1 VDDATIDADAFNA
14 FEASGWEAK
23 AGGYDRFVGGV
34 TGRFVEPLLDAAR
47 VREGTRLLDLA
58 TGPGYAAARAAER
71 GASVVGV
78 DVAAAMVVLAAG
90 LHPGLEFR
98 QADAH
103 ELPFDDASFDAV
115 VGNFL
120 ILHLGRPEQAMAEA
134 VRVLRPGGA
143 LALTTWDFA
152 ERVRMFGV
160 FLDAIAEAGATP
172 PRSRAR
178 GAGRQACR
186 LHAPRVV
193 GRRALGR
200 LPRGLAPHSRARHG
214 PVGAQPAADPSLVRQ
229 APERVP
235 QRGRLRAARIGQ
247 ARVGPQTRP
256 IARGHVHVDHPGLV
270 DHEPVVDAPLP
281 PARNPAGGP
290 RVRRFSLRNG
300 QGKRLTRRL
309 YRCSSSLPDT
319 RRRAEG
325 SIAAARGGWEAC
337 AVDLR
342 APTAR
347 RAVAAGVLCALLLV
361 PPNAAA
367 AGSSAREVAAALRA
381 DPVYVAR
388 SEQDQLTVPDQG
400 RIRLRIVRKDIGRIQ
415 MAVVSPRSAERAG
428 GLGELANAV
437 DQAMPGRRGALVVTT
452 GSAFH
457 VVTSHAAV
465 QPTAAA
471 LRAAAEKNRNRG
483 LDTQLLAAVDGIAEV
498 DPGADADANAPSP
511 ALPVVPAPSPQP
523 DDLSDDVGDSFRLG
537 VLIVAAAI
545 AIPFLLGA
553 MALLLAWRRRRE
565 AAEDRQEL
573 DRGDARDEL
582 IALGEEIQAL
592 DLDVDMPNAS
602 PRGRE
607 EYERALK
614 LYDRANQLLG
624 RDDPSEVELYEA
636 RRSLEEGHQRLA
648 AAREALTTGQG
659 V

>member
-1 VDDATIDADAFNA
+1 
-14 FEASGWEAK
+14 
-23 AGGYDRFVGGV
+23 
-34 TGRFVEPLLDAAR
+34 
-47 VREGTRLLDLA
+47 
-58 TGPGYAAARAAER
+58 
-71 GASVVGV
+71 
-78 DVAAAMVVLAAG
+78 
-90 LHPGLEFR
+90 
-98 QADAH
+98 
-103 ELPFDDASFDAV
+103 
-115 VGNFL
+115 
-120 ILHLGRPEQAMAEA
+120 
-134 VRVLRPGGA
+134 
-143 LALTTWDFA
+143 
-152 ERVRMFGV
+152 
-160 FLDAIAEAGATP
+160 
-172 PRSRAR
+172 
-178 GAGRQACR
+178 
-186 LHAPRVV
+186 
-193 GRRALGR
+193 
-200 LPRGLAPHSRARHG
+200 
-214 PVGAQPAADPSLVRQ
+214 
-229 APERVP
+229 
-235 QRGRLRAARIGQ
+235 
-247 ARVGPQTRP
+247 
-256 IARGHVHVDHPGLV
+256 
-270 DHEPVVDAPLP
+270 
-281 PARNPAGGP
+281 
-290 RVRRFSLRNG
+290 
-300 QGKRLTRRL
+300 
-309 YRCSSSLPDT
+309 
-319 RRRAEG
+319 
-325 SIAAARGGWEAC
+325 
-337 AVDLR
+337 VDLR

-471 LRAAAEKNRNRG
+471 LRAAVEKNGNRG

-565 AAEDRQEL
+565 AAEDREEL

-636 RRSLEEGHQRLA
+636 RRSLEEGRQRLA